1 MLPTMIPNIYFY
13 DASHKCFKITYYEK
27 DYMQTAYYSYETVI
41 ASTYQ
46 DVNGNTQFKYHIVPD
61 SNKYSNTTAKHIKLM
76 LGFDKKQY
84 RKEWERSQKRE
95 VELQNSPNC
104 HIDTYYEVLYTV
116 SDLFIPF
123 GSIDVRTFA
132 EEFLWATQTF
142 FSENDLVDRITETLS
157 ETGAENGDINS
168 YIYALYSTIEDE
180 IWFVIENLDSQEI
193 VEILERTGWNKM
205 AKHAKHLIEIDEF
218 VNDRD
223 NMIERRVNDQQYNIN
238 ACASSF
244 NWEPLDQ
251 SFRSEKWDAT
261 IARVF
266 EGAYRQY
273 IDENYDG
280 VCDAENEDCEEE
292 CSDTES

>member
-1 MLPTMIPNIYFY
+1 MIPQIHFY
-13 DASHKCFKITYYEK
+13 DSYRKCFKITYYEK
-27 DYMQTAYYSYETVI
+27 NYIQYAYYSYDTLI
-41 ASTYQ
+41 ASTHQ
-46 DVNGNTQFKYHIVPD
+46 NGNWNTYTKYHLDPD
-61 SNKYSNTTAKHIKLM
+61 SDKYSNTTARHIKEM
-76 LGFDKKQY
+76 LGIDKKQY
-84 RKEWERSQKRE
+84 RKEWEKSVEREKKRE
-95 VELQNSPNC
+95 TTPNC
-104 HIDTYYEVLYTV
+104 HIDTYHEVLYVV
-116 SDLFIPF
+116 SDLFVPF
-123 GSIDVRTFA
+123 GSMDVRSFA

-142 FSENDLVDRITETLS
+142 FSENDLVDRITETIS
-157 ETGAENGDINS
+157 DVGVEPGDINS
-168 YIYALYSTIEDE
+168 YIYALYSAIEGE
-180 IWFVIENLDSQEI
+180 IWDTIQLLPAREI
-193 VEILERTGWNKM
+193 VEILERTGWDEM

-218 VNDRD
+218 DSDRE
-223 NMIERRVNDQQYNIN
+223 NMIERRKDDEKYNIN

>member
-13 DASHKCFKITYYEK
+13 DTSRKCFKITYYEK
-27 DYMQTAYYSYETVI
+27 DYMESAYYSYETVI

-46 DVNGNTQFKYHIVPD
+46 DVNGNNQFKYHIDPD
-61 SNKYSNTTAKHIKLM
+61 SEKYSNTTAKHIKLM

-95 VELQNSPNC
+95 AKLQNSPNC
-104 HIDTYYEVLYTV
+104 HIDTYHEVLYTV

-123 GSIDVRTFA
+123 GSMDVRSFA

-142 FSENDLVDRITETLS
+142 FGEQELVEAIENQLEDI
-157 ETGAENGDINS
+157 GAEPGDINN
-168 YIYALYSTIEDE
+168 YIYAMYCAIEEE
-180 IWFVIENLDSQEI
+180 IWNRLENMPEGELVD
-193 VEILERTGWNKM
+193 ILRQNGWNAM
-205 AKHAKHLIEIDEF
+205 AKHVEHLIEIDELSSEIEETKARRM
-218 VNDRD
+218 NDT
-223 NMIERRVNDQQYNIN
+223 QYNIN
-238 ACASSF
+238 YCASSF

-273 IDENYDG
+273 IDKNYDG
-280 VCDAENEDCEEE
+280 ICDAENEEVEE
-292 CSDTES
+292 

>member
-61 SNKYSNTTAKHIKLM
+61 SEKYSNTTAKHIKLM

-95 VELQNSPNC
+95 AILQNSPNC

-142 FSENDLVDRITETLS
+142 FSEDDLIDRITENLS
-157 ETGAENGDINS
+157 EFGTEPGDINS
-168 YIYALYSTIEDE
+168 YIYALYDAIEEEIWNCLENMPEDE
-180 IWFVIENLDSQEI
+180 LVN
-193 VEILERTGWNKM
+193 ILYQNGWDAM
-205 AKHAKHLIEIDEF
+205 AKHVEHLIEIDELASEIEETKARRM
-218 VNDRD
+218 NDT
-223 NMIERRVNDQQYNIN
+223 QYNIN

-244 NWEPLDQ
+244 NWKPLDQ
-251 SFRSEKWDAT
+251 SFRSEKRDAT

-280 VCDAENEDCEEE
+280 ICDAENEDCEKEY
-292 CSDTES
+292 SDTES

>member
-1 MLPTMIPNIYFY
+1 MSPTMIPQIHFY
-13 DASHKCFKITYYEK
+13 DSSRKCFKITYYQK
-27 DYMQTAYYSYETVI
+27 QYMESAYYSYDRVV

-46 DVNGNTQFKYHIVPD
+46 DNNGNTQLKYHIDPD
-61 SNKYSNTTAKHIKLM
+61 SDKYSNTTARHIKEM
-76 LGFDKKQY
+76 LGIDKKQY
-84 RKEWERSQKRE
+84 RKEWEVSQERQKKLE
-95 VELQNSPNC
+95 TTPDC
-104 HIDTYYEVLYTV
+104 HIDTYHEVLYVV
-116 SDLFIPF
+116 SDLFVPF
-123 GSIDVRTFA
+123 GSMDVRSFA

-142 FSENDLVDRITETLS
+142 FSEEDLVDEIEATLS
-157 ETGAENGDINS
+157 ETGAEYGDINS

-180 IWFVIENLDSQEI
+180 IWFVIENLDSREI
-193 VEILERTGWNKM
+193 VEILERNSWDKM
-205 AKHAKHLIEIDEF
+205 AKHVKHLIEIGEF

-223 NMIERRVNDQQYNIN
+223 NMIERRKNDQQYNIN

-251 SFRSEKWDAT
+251 SFHSEGHDQT
-261 IARVF
+261 LARVF